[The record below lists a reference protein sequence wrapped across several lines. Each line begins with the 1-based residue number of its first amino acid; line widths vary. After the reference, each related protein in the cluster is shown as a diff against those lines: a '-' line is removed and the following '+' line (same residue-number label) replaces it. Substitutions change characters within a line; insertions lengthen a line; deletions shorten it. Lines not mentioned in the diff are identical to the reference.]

1 MSSIHGLSTKLTPIY
16 PSSSSATPEESP
28 ATQSLISSLNLQK
41 HIEGGYFAE
50 LDRNPLLIPNPF
62 LQSDNGEEEVKRTAQ
77 KPLSGDDAVRNAST
91 SIYYMLSRGEPQGNF
106 HRNKGRTIHTLIS
119 GRGRYV
125 LIHADEP
132 GTPKR
137 VESFVVGMDFAAGE
151 KSVWVVEG
159 GKYKAS
165 FLLEGAEGERLLIS
179 ETVIPGFEYSDHDF
193 LTLEGFRKIV
203 TPEQAEELEWL
214 VRES

>member
-106 HRNKGRTIHTLIS
+106 HRNKGRTVRWFPL
-119 GRGRYV
+119 
-125 LIHADEP
+125 L
-132 GTPKR
+132 
-137 VESFVVGMDFAAGE
+137 FF
-151 KSVWVVEG
+151 
-159 GKYKAS
+159 
-165 FLLEGAEGERLLIS
+165 FLFFFYIALH
-179 ETVIPGFEYSDHDF
+179 FF
-193 LTLEGFRKIV
+193 LTSTRPRAPAHFAKFHRRKLKKNSSS
-203 TPEQAEELEWL
+203 E
-214 VRES
+214 

>member
-1 MSSIHGLSTKLTPIY
+1 MSSIPGLSTKLTPTY
-16 PSSSSATPEESP
+16 PSSSEESP
-28 ATQSLISSLNLQK
+28 STQSIISALNLQK

-62 LQSDNGEEEVKRTAQ
+62 LSEGEEEEVKKTAE
-77 KPLSGDDAVRNAST
+77 KPLSGDNAVRNAST
-91 SIYYMLSRGEPQGNF
+91 SIYYMLSRGELMGRF
-106 HRNKGRTIHTLIS
+106 HRNRGRTVHTLIS

-137 VESFVVGMDFAAGE
+137 VESFAVGMDFAAGE
-151 KSVWVVEG
+151 RSVWVVEG

-193 LTLEGFRKIV
+193 LTLEGFKKIV
-203 TPEQAEELEWL
+203 SPEQAEELEWL
-214 VRES
+214 VRKS

>member
-1 MSSIHGLSTKLTPIY
+1 MPSSIPGLSTKLTPIY
-16 PSSSSATPEESP
+16 PSSSSAPQGDEEEEESP
-28 ATQSLISSLNLQK
+28 TTQSLISSLHLQK

-62 LQSDNGEEEVKRTAQ
+62 LQPNSGDAQGKDEVKRTAE
-77 KPLSGDDAVRNAST
+77 KPASGDDTAQP
-91 SIYYMLSRGEPQGNF
+91 MGKF
-106 HRNKGRTIHTLIS
+106 HRNKGRTVHTLIS

-132 GTPKR
+132 GAQKR
-137 VESFVVGMDFAAGE
+137 VESFV
-151 KSVWVVEG
+151 
-159 GKYKAS
+159 
-165 FLLEGAEGERLLIS
+165 
-179 ETVIPGFEYSDHDF
+179 TVIPGFEYSDHDF

-214 VRES
+214 VRKS